1 MYNVLVY
8 VHPVKGLSYYNT
20 IPQIKTLMVY
30 AFQIGGVLKFL
41 FFNAME
47 EIADTLETGNKQFN
61 KFVLTTMVTTIGF
74 QDCVFSVK
82 TY

>member
-1 MYNVLVY
+1 M
-8 VHPVKGLSYYNT
+8 PKIRT
-20 IPQIKTLMVY
+20 QMVY

-41 FFNAME
+41 FFYAME
-47 EIADTLETGNKQFN
+47 EIADILETGNKQFN

-74 QDCVFSVK
+74 QDSVFGLK